1 MAELGEAFNILK
13 FQKKPFQN
21 IDYFFSQRSLSEE
34 QEYIDKNMNRKIN
47 KVKVTHNFLAINIPT
62 IITNNN
68 GQTENPL
75 GFDIEIFG
83 DEGYH
88 YKGTITSYQGTI
100 PNFMIPIKEDKKL
113 FVNINYKSTDT
124 QNNTTTKKFVNF
136 IEVPKRFQSENKK
149 IDETDESN
157 QVSEQQ
163 PLN

>member
-13 FQKKPFQN
+13 FQKKAFQT
-21 IDYFFSQRSLSEE
+21 IDYFFSQRALVEE
-34 QEYIDKNMNRKIN
+34 QEYIDKNMNRKMN

-62 IITNNN
+62 IVTNNN

-88 YKGTITSYQGTI
+88 YKGSITSYQGTI

-113 FVNINYKSTDT
+113 FVNVNYKSTDA
-124 QNNTTTKKFVNF
+124 QNNTITKKFVNF
-136 IEVPKRFQSENKK
+136 IEVPKRFQTDSKK
-149 IDETDESN
+149 TESDEVTQD
-157 QVSEQQ
+157 SEQ
-163 PLN
+163 PL